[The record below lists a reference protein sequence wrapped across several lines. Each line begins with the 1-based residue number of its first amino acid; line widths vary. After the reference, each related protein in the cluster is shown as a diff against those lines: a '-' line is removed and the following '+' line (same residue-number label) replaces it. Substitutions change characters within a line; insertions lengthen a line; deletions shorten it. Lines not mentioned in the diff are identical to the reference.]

1 MLGNQEISA
10 DEQEDDQGN
19 VSLGLHHAIVV
30 RFTLVFHKDSLL
42 YLEQAR
48 QGCSHHCCLVQQQ

>member
-19 VSLGLHHAIVV
+19 VCLGLHRAIVV
-30 RFTLVFHKDSLL
+30 RFTLVFHNDALRL
-42 YLEQAR
+42 
-48 QGCSHHCCLVQQQ
+48 